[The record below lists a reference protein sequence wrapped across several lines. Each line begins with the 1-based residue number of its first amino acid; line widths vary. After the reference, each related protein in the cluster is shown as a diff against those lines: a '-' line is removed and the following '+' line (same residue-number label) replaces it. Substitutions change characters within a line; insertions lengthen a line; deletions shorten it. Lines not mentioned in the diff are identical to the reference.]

1 MGVERTRGAKMKN
14 CTENRRLLSNG
25 KFSTLD
31 WSTHERREPMSRT
44 TLAGVAGVGTAPT
57 DRAGFFSRLYAA
69 ITKSRRRSADRHVAR
84 HQHLLDRLAGKIE
97 PAGTGGRPGVVAT
110 SRTRAEDDVAARYV
124 GDRWC
129 DTTERKQND
138 ELMAGHRRSFMP

>member
-1 MGVERTRGAKMKN
+1 MKN

-31 WSTHERREPMSRT
+31 WPTHERREPMSRT
-44 TLAGVAGVGTAPT
+44 TLAGVGGVETAPA

-69 ITKSRRRSADRHVAR
+69 ITKSRRCSADRHVAR
-84 HQHLLDRLAGKIE
+84 HQHLLDRLAGRIE
-97 PAGTGGRPGVVAT
+97 PAGTGGRPGLVAT

-129 DTTERKQND
+129 DTTERKLND
-138 ELMAGHRRSFMP
+138 ELMAGHRGSFMP